1 MGAYSTGGGLICK
14 DDFFVGAYSRGAYS
28 RGACSSV
35 GAYSRINGITS
46 SILSCYQLSF
56 TNDVV
61 GMILFVGFWQ
71 FRCYLIALL

>member
-1 MGAYSTGGGLICK
+1 MGAYSTGGGGLICK
-14 DDFFVGAYSRGAYS
+14 DDFFVGAYS

-71 FRCYLIALL
+71 FKCYLIALL